1 MIELYCLG
9 FSPIVIL
16 KGFNMFPKIDIITIE
31 TLLKIQK
38 LQIPNYQ
45 RPYKWTQKNVN
56 QLIDDILFHKNKKGY
71 RLGTL
76 VLHKDNEEGKEIFN
90 IVDGQQRVITIFLLA
105 YCLSKQRKLDN
116 KTDFLKFS
124 FDNKISQNNI
134 INNYNLIKSRI
145 EEFDNFN
152 IEFFLNKC
160 ELVKVVI
167 DDVQEA
173 FQFFDSQN
181 ARGKDLEPHDLL
193 KAFHLREMNNS
204 TESEKIKVVEE
215 WENLASKELTNLF
228 ANYLFKI
235 KNWSKGNSAY
245 DFTKNDIDI
254 FKGVNLKVQ
263 NYPFMKQLQIN
274 NYYVDKQN
282 EAQRV
287 NNYHLD
293 YPFQI
298 DQVVINGKRFFE
310 MVIYYNNLIKN
321 ISALKETFKKDT
333 AEYDILNT
341 LDTYKGHN
349 RSGDRYVR
357 NLFNCAL
364 VYYIDKFGKIDLD
377 KAVKKLFIWAY
388 NLRFKLYSVKLV
400 SVDNYAIGRHE
411 YANESIFRKIYY
423 ATNHNEILLLN
434 INSIKKEEM
443 KREIKE
449 LEKFI

>member
-1 MIELYCLG
+1 MIIE
-9 FSPIVIL
+9 
-16 KGFNMFPKIDIITIE
+16 KDIINIKDLLE
-31 TLLKIQK
+31 IPNLKI
-38 LQIPNYQ
+38 PDYQ
-45 RPYKWTQKNVN
+45 RPYKWKIKNVN
-56 QLIDDILFHKNKKGY
+56 QLIDDILFHKDKQGY

-76 VLHKDNEEGKEIFN
+76 VLHKDDENNFN

-105 YCLSKQRKLDN
+105 YCLSNRNKLN
-116 KTDFLKFS
+116 MKIDFSKFS

-134 INNYNLIKSRI
+134 KVNYSIIDKRI
-145 EEFDNFN
+145 EEFYNFI
-152 IEFFLNKC
+152 IEFFLNRC

-193 KAFHLREMNNS
+193 KAFHLREMSKS
-204 TESEKIKVVEE
+204 TEDDKIKVVEE
-215 WENLASKELTNLF
+215 WENLESKELTNLF

-235 KNWSKGNSAY
+235 RNWSKGNSAY
-245 DFTKNDIDI
+245 YFTKNDIDI
-254 FKGVNLKVQ
+254 FKGVNIETQ

-282 EAQRV
+282 EAERV
-287 NNYHLD
+287 NNYHFD

-298 DQVVINGKRFFE
+298 DQIVINGKIFFE
-310 MVIYYNNLIKN
+310 MVIYYNNLIKDIN
-321 ISALKETFKKDT
+321 ALKESFKKDT
-333 AEYDILNT
+333 VEYDILNT
-341 LDTYKGHN
+341 LDTYRGHN

-357 NLFNCAL
+357 NMFNCAL

-377 KAVKKLFIWAY
+377 RTIKKIFIWAY

-423 ATNHNEILLLN
+423 AVNHNEILHLN

-443 KREIKE
+443 KRKIKE
-449 LEKFI
+449 FEKFI

>member
-1 MIELYCLG
+1 MIKE
-9 FSPIVIL
+9 
-16 KGFNMFPKIDIITIE
+16 KDIINIKDLLE
-31 TLLKIQK
+31 IPNLKI
-38 LQIPNYQ
+38 PDYQ
-45 RPYKWTQKNVN
+45 RPYKWKAKNVN
-56 QLIDDILFHKNKKGY
+56 QLIDDILFHKDKQGY

-76 VLHKDNEEGKEIFN
+76 VLHNDKENLN

-105 YCLSKQRKLDN
+105 YCLSNRNKLN
-116 KTDFLKFS
+116 MKIDFSKFS

-134 INNYNLIKSRI
+134 KVNYSIIDKRI
-145 EEFDNFN
+145 EEFDNFI
-152 IEFFLNKC
+152 IEFFLNRC

-193 KAFHLREMNNS
+193 KAFHLREMSKS
-204 TESEKIKVVEE
+204 TEDDKIKVVEE
-215 WENLASKELTNLF
+215 WENLESKELTNLF

-235 KNWSKGNSAY
+235 RNWSKGNSAY
-245 DFTKNDIDI
+245 YFTKNDIDI
-254 FKGVNLKVQ
+254 FKGVNIETQ

-282 EAQRV
+282 EAERV
-287 NNYHLD
+287 NNYHFD

-298 DQVVINGKRFFE
+298 DQIVINGKRFFE
-310 MVIYYNNLIKN
+310 MVIYYNNLIKDIN
-321 ISALKETFKKDT
+321 ALKESFKKDT
-333 AEYDILNT
+333 VEYDILNT
-341 LDTYKGHN
+341 LDTYRGHN

-357 NLFNCAL
+357 NMFNCAL

-377 KAVKKLFIWAY
+377 RTIKKLFIWAY

-423 ATNHNEILLLN
+423 AVNHNEILHLN

-443 KREIKE
+443 KRKIKE
-449 LEKFI
+449 FEKFI

>member
-1 MIELYCLG
+1 MIIE
-9 FSPIVIL
+9 
-16 KGFNMFPKIDIITIE
+16 KDIINIKDLLE
-31 TLLKIQK
+31 IPNLKI
-38 LQIPNYQ
+38 PDYQ
-45 RPYKWTQKNVN
+45 RPYKWKIKNVN
-56 QLIDDILFHKNKKGY
+56 QLIDDILFHKDKQGY

-76 VLHKDNEEGKEIFN
+76 VLHKDDENNFN

-105 YCLSKQRKLDN
+105 YCLSNRNKLN
-116 KTDFLKFS
+116 MKIDFSKFS

-134 INNYNLIKSRI
+134 KVNYSIIDKRI
-145 EEFDNFN
+145 EEFDNFI
-152 IEFFLNKC
+152 IEFFLNRC

-193 KAFHLREMNNS
+193 KAFHLREMSKS
-204 TESEKIKVVEE
+204 TEDDKIKVVEE
-215 WENLASKELTNLF
+215 WENLESKELTNLF

-235 KNWSKGNSAY
+235 RNWSKGNSAY
-245 DFTKNDIDI
+245 YFTKNDIDI
-254 FKGVNLKVQ
+254 FKGVNIETQ

-282 EAQRV
+282 EAERV
-287 NNYHLD
+287 NNYHFD

-298 DQVVINGKRFFE
+298 DQIVINGKRFFE
-310 MVIYYNNLIKN
+310 MVIYYNNLIKDIN
-321 ISALKETFKKDT
+321 ALKESFKKDT
-333 AEYDILNT
+333 VEYDILNT
-341 LDTYKGHN
+341 LDTYRGHN

-357 NLFNCAL
+357 NMFNCAL
-364 VYYIDKFGKIDLD
+364 IYYIDKFGKIDLD
-377 KAVKKLFIWAY
+377 RTIKKLFIWAY

-400 SVDNYAIGRHE
+400 SVDNYAVGRHE

-423 ATNHNEILLLN
+423 AVNHNEILHLN

-443 KREIKE
+443 KRKIKE
-449 LEKFI
+449 FEKFI

>member
-1 MIELYCLG
+1 MIIE
-9 FSPIVIL
+9 
-16 KGFNMFPKIDIITIE
+16 KDIINIKDLLE
-31 TLLKIQK
+31 IPNLKI
-38 LQIPNYQ
+38 PDYQ
-45 RPYKWTQKNVN
+45 RPYKWKIKNVN
-56 QLIDDILFHKNKKGY
+56 QLIDDILFHKDKQGY

-76 VLHKDNEEGKEIFN
+76 VLHNDKENLN

-105 YCLSKQRKLDN
+105 YCLSNRNKLN
-116 KTDFLKFS
+116 IKIDFSKFS

-134 INNYNLIKSRI
+134 KVNYSIIDKRI
-145 EEFDNFN
+145 EEFDNFI
-152 IEFFLNKC
+152 IEFFLNRC

-193 KAFHLREMNNS
+193 KAFHLREMSKS
-204 TESEKIKVVEE
+204 TEDDKIKVVEE
-215 WENLASKELTNLF
+215 WENLESKELTNLF

-235 KNWSKGNSAY
+235 RNWSKGNSAY

-254 FKGVNLKVQ
+254 FKGVNLETQ
-263 NYPFMKQLQIN
+263 NYPFIKQLQIN

-282 EAQRV
+282 EAERV
-287 NNYHLD
+287 ND
-293 YPFQI
+293 YPFQF
-298 DQVVINGKRFFE
+298 DQIVINGKRFFE
-310 MVIYYNNLIKN
+310 MVIYYNNLVKDINK
-321 ISALKETFKKDT
+321 LKETFKKD
-333 AEYDILNT
+333 AYEYDILNT

-357 NLFNCAL
+357 NMFNCAL
-364 VYYIDKFGKIDLD
+364 VYYIDKFAKIDLD
-377 KAVKKLFIWAY
+377 RAIKKLFIWAY

-400 SVDNYAIGRHE
+400 SVDNYASDE
-411 YANESIFRKIYY
+411 KSIFRKIYY
-423 ATNHNEILLLN
+423 AVNHNEILLLN
-434 INSIKKEEM
+434 INSVKEI

>member
-1 MIELYCLG
+1 MIIE
-9 FSPIVIL
+9 
-16 KGFNMFPKIDIITIE
+16 KDIINIKDLLE
-31 TLLKIQK
+31 IPNLKI
-38 LQIPNYQ
+38 PDYQ
-45 RPYKWTQKNVN
+45 RPYKWKIKNVN
-56 QLIDDILFHKNKKGY
+56 QLIDDILFHKDKQGY

-76 VLHKDNEEGKEIFN
+76 VLHNDKENLN

-105 YCLSKQRKLDN
+105 HGLNSHKLNDSNKINFSNLCLPN
-116 KTDFLKFS
+116 
-124 FDNKISQNNI
+124 NIISQNNI
-134 INNYNLIKSRI
+134 KVNYSIIDKRI
-145 EEFDNFN
+145 EEFDNFI

-193 KAFHLREMNNS
+193 KAFHLREMSKS
-204 TESEKIKVVEE
+204 TEDDKIKVVEE
-215 WENLASKELTNLF
+215 WENLESKELTNLF

-235 KNWSKGNSAY
+235 RNWSKGNSAY
-245 DFTKNDIDI
+245 YFTKNDIDI
-254 FKGVNLKVQ
+254 FKGVNIETQ

-282 EAQRV
+282 EAERV
-287 NNYHLD
+287 NNYHFD

-298 DQVVINGKRFFE
+298 DQIVINGKRFFE
-310 MVIYYNNLIKN
+310 MVIYYNNLIKDIN
-321 ISALKETFKKDT
+321 ALKESFKKDT
-333 AEYDILNT
+333 VEYDILNT
-341 LDTYKGHN
+341 LDTYRGHN

-377 KAVKKLFIWAY
+377 RTIKKLFIWAY

-423 ATNHNEILLLN
+423 AVNHNEILHLN

-443 KREIKE
+443 KRKIKE
-449 LEKFI
+449 FEKFI

>member
-1 MIELYCLG
+1 MIIE
-9 FSPIVIL
+9 
-16 KGFNMFPKIDIITIE
+16 KDIISIND
-31 TLLKIQK
+31 LLKMNK

-45 RPYKWTQKNVN
+45 RPYKWKIKNVN
-56 QLIDDILFHKNKKGY
+56 QLIDDILFHKDKQGY
-71 RLGTL
+71 CLGTL
-76 VLHKDNEEGKEIFN
+76 VLHNDKENLN

-105 YCLSKQRKLDN
+105 YCLSNRNKLN
-116 KTDFLKFS
+116 IKIDFSKFS

-134 INNYNLIKSRI
+134 KVNYSIIDKRI
-145 EEFDNFN
+145 EEFDNFI

-160 ELVKVVI
+160 ELVKVII

-193 KAFHLREMNNS
+193 KAFHLREMSKS
-204 TESEKIKVVEE
+204 TEDDKIKVVEE
-215 WENLASKELTNLF
+215 WENLESKELTNLF

-235 KNWSKGNSAY
+235 RNWSKGNSAY
-245 DFTKNDIDI
+245 YFTKNDIDI
-254 FKGVNLKVQ
+254 FKGVNIETQ

-282 EAQRV
+282 EAERV
-287 NNYHLD
+287 NNYHFD

-298 DQVVINGKRFFE
+298 DQIVINGKRFFE
-310 MVIYYNNLIKN
+310 MVIYYNNLVKDINK
-321 ISALKETFKKDT
+321 LKETFKKD
-333 AEYDILNT
+333 AYEYDILNT

-357 NLFNCAL
+357 NMFNCAL
-364 VYYIDKFGKIDLD
+364 VYYIDKFAKIDLD
-377 KAVKKLFIWAY
+377 RAIKKLFIWAY

-400 SVDNYAIGRHE
+400 SVDNYASDE
-411 YANESIFRKIYY
+411 KSIFRKIYY
-423 ATNHNEILLLN
+423 AVNHNEILLLN
-434 INSIKKEEM
+434 INSVKEI

>member
-1 MIELYCLG
+1 MIIE
-9 FSPIVIL
+9 
-16 KGFNMFPKIDIITIE
+16 KDIINIKDLLE
-31 TLLKIQK
+31 IPNLKI
-38 LQIPNYQ
+38 PDYQ
-45 RPYKWTQKNVN
+45 RPYKWKIKNVN
-56 QLIDDILFHKNKKGY
+56 QLIDDILFHKDKQGY

-76 VLHKDNEEGKEIFN
+76 VLHKDDENNFN

-105 YCLSKQRKLDN
+105 YCLSNRNKLN
-116 KTDFLKFS
+116 MKIDFSKFY

-134 INNYNLIKSRI
+134 KVNYSIIDKRI
-145 EEFDNFN
+145 EEFDNFI

-193 KAFHLREMNNS
+193 KAFHLREMSKS
-204 TESEKIKVVEE
+204 TEDDKIKVVEE
-215 WENLASKELTNLF
+215 WENLESKELTNLF

-254 FKGVNLKVQ
+254 FKGVNLETQ
-263 NYPFMKQLQIN
+263 NYPFIKQLQIN

-282 EAQRV
+282 EAERV
-287 NNYHLD
+287 NNYHFD

-298 DQVVINGKRFFE
+298 DQIVINGKRFFE
-310 MVIYYNNLIKN
+310 MVIYYNNLVKDIN
-321 ISALKETFKKDT
+321 ALKESFKKDT
-333 AEYDILNT
+333 VEYDILNT
-341 LDTYKGHN
+341 LDTYRGHN

-357 NLFNCAL
+357 NMFNCAL

-377 KAVKKLFIWAY
+377 RTIKKIFIWAY

-423 ATNHNEILLLN
+423 AVNHNEILHLN

-443 KREIKE
+443 KRKIKE
-449 LEKFI
+449 FEKFI

>member
-1 MIELYCLG
+1 MIIE
-9 FSPIVIL
+9 
-16 KGFNMFPKIDIITIE
+16 KDIISIND
-31 TLLKIQK
+31 LLKMNK

-45 RPYKWTQKNVN
+45 RPYKWKIKNVN
-56 QLIDDILFHKNKKGY
+56 QLIDDILFHKDKQGY

-76 VLHKDNEEGKEIFN
+76 VLHNDKENLN

-105 YCLSKQRKLDN
+105 YCLSNRNKLN
-116 KTDFLKFS
+116 IKIDFSKFS

-134 INNYNLIKSRI
+134 KVNYSIIDKRI
-145 EEFDNFN
+145 EEFDNFI

-160 ELVKVVI
+160 ELVKVII

-193 KAFHLREMNNS
+193 KAFHLREMSKS
-204 TESEKIKVVEE
+204 TEDDKIKVVEE
-215 WENLASKELTNLF
+215 WENLESKELTNLF

-235 KNWSKGNSAY
+235 RNWSKGNSAY
-245 DFTKNDIDI
+245 YFTKNDIDI
-254 FKGVNLKVQ
+254 FKGVNIETQ

-282 EAQRV
+282 EAERV
-287 NNYHLD
+287 NNYHFD

-298 DQVVINGKRFFE
+298 DQIVINGKRFFE
-310 MVIYYNNLIKN
+310 MVIYYNNLVKDINK
-321 ISALKETFKKDT
+321 LKETFKKD
-333 AEYDILNT
+333 AYEYDILNT
-341 LDTYKGHN
+341 LDTYRGHN

-357 NLFNCAL
+357 NMFNCAL
-364 VYYIDKFGKIDLD
+364 IYYIDKFGKIDLD
-377 KAVKKLFIWAY
+377 RTIKKLFIWAY

-400 SVDNYAIGRHE
+400 SVDNYASDE
-411 YANESIFRKIYY
+411 KSIFRKIYY
-423 ATNHNEILLLN
+423 AVNHNEILLLN
-434 INSIKKEEM
+434 INSVKEI

>member
-1 MIELYCLG
+1 MIVE
-9 FSPIVIL
+9 
-16 KGFNMFPKIDIITIE
+16 KDIISIKE
-31 TLLKIQK
+31 LLEMKNLKI
-38 LQIPNYQ
+38 PDYQ
-45 RPYKWTQKNVN
+45 RPYKWKVKNIN
-56 QLIDDILFHKNKKGY
+56 QLIDDILFHKDKQGY

-76 VLHKDNEEGKEIFN
+76 VLHRDDKNNFN

-105 YCLSKQRKLDN
+105 YCLSEYKKLN
-116 KTDFLKFS
+116 MEIDFTKFS

-134 INNYNLIKSRI
+134 KNNHSLIKSRI
-145 EEFDNFN
+145 KEFDNYN
-152 IEFFLNKC
+152 IEFFINKC
-160 ELVKVVI
+160 QLVKVVI

-204 TESEKIKVVEE
+204 DEAEKIKVVEE
-215 WENLASKELTNLF
+215 WENLESKELTNLF
-228 ANYLFKI
+228 SNYLFKI
-235 KNWSKGNSAY
+235 RNWSKGNSASY
-245 DFTKNDIDI
+245 FTKNDIDI
-254 FKGVNLKVQ
+254 FKGVNLETQ
-263 NYPFMKQLQIN
+263 CYPFVKQLQIN

-282 EAQRV
+282 EAERV
-287 NNYHLD
+287 NNYHFD

-298 DQVVINGKRFFE
+298 DQIIINGKRFFE
-310 MVIYYNNLIKN
+310 MIIYYNNLIKDIN
-321 ISALKETFKKDT
+321 KLKETFKKDT

-341 LDTYKGHN
+341 LDIYKGHN

-377 KAVKKLFIWAY
+377 KAIRKLFIWAY

-411 YANESIFRKIYY
+411 YANESIFIKIYY
-423 ATNHNEILLLN
+423 AVNHNEILHLN

-443 KREIKE
+443 KRELKE

>member
-1 MIELYCLG
+1 MIIE
-9 FSPIVIL
+9 
-16 KGFNMFPKIDIITIE
+16 KDIINIKDLLE
-31 TLLKIQK
+31 IPNLKI
-38 LQIPNYQ
+38 PDYQ
-45 RPYKWTQKNVN
+45 RPYKWKIKNVN
-56 QLIDDILFHKNKKGY
+56 QLIDDILFHKDKQGY

-76 VLHKDNEEGKEIFN
+76 VLHNDKENLN

-105 YCLSKQRKLDN
+105 YCLSNRNKLN
-116 KTDFLKFS
+116 MKIDFSKFS

-134 INNYNLIKSRI
+134 KVNYSIIDKRI
-145 EEFDNFN
+145 EEFDNFI
-152 IEFFLNKC
+152 IEFFLNRC

-193 KAFHLREMNNS
+193 KAFHLREMSKS
-204 TESEKIKVVEE
+204 TEDDKIKVVEE
-215 WENLASKELTNLF
+215 WENLESKELTNLF

-235 KNWSKGNSAY
+235 RNWSKGNSAY
-245 DFTKNDIDI
+245 YFTKNDIDI
-254 FKGVNLKVQ
+254 FKGVNIETQ

-282 EAQRV
+282 EAERV
-287 NNYHLD
+287 NNYHFD

-298 DQVVINGKRFFE
+298 DQIVINGKRFFE
-310 MVIYYNNLIKN
+310 MVIYYNNLIKDIN
-321 ISALKETFKKDT
+321 ALKESFKKDT
-333 AEYDILNT
+333 VEYDILNT
-341 LDTYKGHN
+341 LDTYRGHN

-357 NLFNCAL
+357 NMFNCAL

-377 KAVKKLFIWAY
+377 RTIKKLFIWAY

-400 SVDNYAIGRHE
+400 SVDNYASDE
-411 YANESIFRKIYY
+411 KSIFRKIYY
-423 ATNHNEILLLN
+423 AVNHNEILLLN
-434 INSIKKEEM
+434 INSVKEI

>member
-1 MIELYCLG
+1 M
-9 FSPIVIL
+9 
-16 KGFNMFPKIDIITIE
+16 
-31 TLLKIQK
+31 
-38 LQIPNYQ
+38 
-45 RPYKWTQKNVN
+45 
-56 QLIDDILFHKNKKGY
+56 
-71 RLGTL
+71 
-76 VLHKDNEEGKEIFN
+76 HKDDENNFN

-105 YCLSKQRKLDN
+105 YCLSNRNKLN
-116 KTDFLKFS
+116 MKIDFSKFS

-134 INNYNLIKSRI
+134 KVNYSIIDKRI
-145 EEFDNFN
+145 EEFDNFI
-152 IEFFLNKC
+152 IEFFLNRC

-193 KAFHLREMNNS
+193 KAFHLREMSKS
-204 TESEKIKVVEE
+204 TEDDKIKVVEE
-215 WENLASKELTNLF
+215 WENLESKELTNLF

-235 KNWSKGNSAY
+235 RNWSKGNSAY
-245 DFTKNDIDI
+245 YFTKNDIDI
-254 FKGVNLKVQ
+254 FKGVNIETQ

-282 EAQRV
+282 EAERV
-287 NNYHLD
+287 NNYHFD

-298 DQVVINGKRFFE
+298 DQIVINGKRFFE
-310 MVIYYNNLIKN
+310 MVIYYNNLIKDIN
-321 ISALKETFKKDT
+321 ALKESFKKDT
-333 AEYDILNT
+333 VEYDILNT
-341 LDTYKGHN
+341 LDTYRGHN

-357 NLFNCAL
+357 NMFNCAL

-377 KAVKKLFIWAY
+377 RTIKKLFIWAY

-400 SVDNYAIGRHE
+400 SVDNYAVGRRE

-423 ATNHNEILLLN
+423 AVNHNEILHLN

-443 KREIKE
+443 KRKIKE
-449 LEKFI
+449 FEKFI

>member
-1 MIELYCLG
+1 M
-9 FSPIVIL
+9 
-16 KGFNMFPKIDIITIE
+16 
-31 TLLKIQK
+31 
-38 LQIPNYQ
+38 
-45 RPYKWTQKNVN
+45 
-56 QLIDDILFHKNKKGY
+56 
-71 RLGTL
+71 
-76 VLHKDNEEGKEIFN
+76 
-90 IVDGQQRVITIFLLA
+90 A
-105 YCLSKQRKLDN
+105 YCLSNRNKLN
-116 KTDFLKFS
+116 IKIDFSKFS

-134 INNYNLIKSRI
+134 KVNYSIIDKRI
-145 EEFDNFN
+145 EEFDNFI
-152 IEFFLNKC
+152 IEFFLNRC

-193 KAFHLREMNNS
+193 KAFHLREMSKS
-204 TESEKIKVVEE
+204 TEDDKIKVVEE
-215 WENLASKELTNLF
+215 WENLESKELTNLF

-235 KNWSKGNSAY
+235 RNWSKGNSAY
-245 DFTKNDIDI
+245 YFTKNDIDI
-254 FKGVNLKVQ
+254 FKGVNIETQ

-282 EAQRV
+282 EAERV
-287 NNYHLD
+287 NNYHFD

-298 DQVVINGKRFFE
+298 DQIVINGKRFFE
-310 MVIYYNNLIKN
+310 MVIYYNNLIKDIN
-321 ISALKETFKKDT
+321 ALKESFKKDT
-333 AEYDILNT
+333 VEYDILNT
-341 LDTYKGHN
+341 LDTYRGHN

-357 NLFNCAL
+357 NMFNCAL

-377 KAVKKLFIWAY
+377 RTIKKLFIWAY

-423 ATNHNEILLLN
+423 AVNHNEILHLN

-443 KREIKE
+443 KRKIKE
-449 LEKFI
+449 FEKFI